1 MKKLLILFV
10 LFFSTTVLG
19 EEKVYYCIQDGNRGF
34 YSGNNYEE
42 VNFVEKKFTAKIDFQ
57 NLYFSSPDLYM
68 TYTDCK
74 YTNIY
79 DHLMQCTVD
88 FGSMITINKNNLKFA
103 LANLLGI
110 GDDSDDL
117 SISHGSCS
125 SF

>member
-1 MKKLLILFV
+1 MKVLITLYI
-10 LFFSTTVLG
+10 LFFSHMVLG
-19 EEKVYYCIQDGNRGF
+19 QEKVYYCIQDGNRGF
-34 YSGNNYEE
+34 HSGNNYEE

-68 TYTDCK
+68 TYTDCV

-79 DHLMQCTVD
+79 DHLMQCTTD
-88 FGSMITINKNNLKFA
+88 YGAIITINKNNLKFG

-110 GDDSDDL
+110 AEDGDDL